1 MTRRL
6 RSSRRA
12 AEGPDSLWP
21 PLADTMTLAACVF
34 FIIFSILLFGYAQ
47 TEIKRAHEKKAEFE
61 TLTDLSKQ
69 LKIQQRQSE
78 EVGKKL
84 AELEASGVHTR
95 ETNGVWRLVLDE
107 DLLFERGHADIRAN
121 GKTFLKERLVKTI
134 QDILQTKDREV
145 LIAGH
150 TDARPIATKEFPSN
164 WELSMRRA
172 SNVLRTILGDMPDPA
187 LQGRV
192 YAAGFANTRPLPGLE
207 GEDSRHRRVEIYVVP
222 ILSNNLKV
230 PVNGG

>member
-1 MTRRL
+1 MTRRA
-6 RSSRRA
+6 RSSRHP
-12 AEGPDSLWP
+12 AETADSVWA

-47 TEIKRAHEKKAEFE
+47 TEIKRAFEKKSEMD
-61 TLTDLSKQ
+61 TLNALSNQ
-69 LKIQQRQSE
+69 LKVQQQQSE
-78 EVGKKL
+78 EIGKKL

-95 ETNGVWRLVLDE
+95 EANGVWMLVLDE
-107 DLLFERGHADIRAN
+107 DLLFDRGHADIRPK
-121 GKTFLKERLVKTI
+121 GKIFLKEKLGETI
-134 QDILQTKDREV
+134 KQILTTPDREV

-150 TDARPIATKEFPSN
+150 TDARPISTKEFPSN

-172 SNVLRTILGDMPDPA
+172 SNVLRTILDDEPNSP
-187 LQGRV
+187 LQGRL

-222 ILSNNLKV
+222 ILSNILRV
-230 PVNGG
+230 PVKGG